1 VRLAALFTL
10 AATVALGLQSGALHW
25 LPTGV
30 LIPDLI
36 LILAVDLGLKH
47 HSAAAALTAFA
58 MGLATDALSGSRVGL
73 NAFTITLVF
82 VLSYELSRHLWVTNE
97 IVASVV
103 VFVAVMI
110 KDFGVLTLT
119 GSFEG
124 LRRPAATMLQM
135 VLTQALLTALLSLL
149 VFPLLDGCKRLLRLP
164 ARSDRE

>member
-10 AATVALGLQSGALHW
+10 AATIALGLQSGGLHW
-25 LPTGV
+25 LPLGV

-47 HSAAAALTAFA
+47 HSAGAALIAFA

-82 VLSYELSRHLWVTNE
+82 LLSYELSRHLWIANE
-97 IVASVV
+97 MMASVT
-103 VFVAVMI
+103 VFVAVLI
-110 KDFGVLTLT
+110 KDCGVLALT
-119 GSFEG
+119 GSFG
-124 LRRPAATMLQM
+124 GVQRADLTMLRM

-149 VFPLLDGCKRLLRLP
+149 IFPLLDRCKRLLRLP
-164 ARSDRE
+164 ARSERE